1 MWIMLK
7 SQAEWSSFCVTY
19 TSQTASKDNSIQA
32 VEFTQQPERFPC
44 MLSST
49 MLRFERND
57 SDQASTISVFCTF
70 FYTEDAVRLLE
81 VDTEDEAELDT
92 EASQELMKQLAAA
105 EADMAPTGL
114 GTLVLALIRELQ
126 AIGAIKR
133 LPLLAAYDRMETWL
147 NQHVETHA
155 EDSTRNL
162 LDQVMELP
170 DTV

>member
-1 MWIMLK
+1 
-7 SQAEWSSFCVTY
+7 
-19 TSQTASKDNSIQA
+19 
-32 VEFTQQPERFPC
+32 
-44 MLSST
+44 
-49 MLRFERND
+49 
-57 SDQASTISVFCTF
+57 
-70 FYTEDAVRLLE
+70 
-81 VDTEDEAELDT
+81 
-92 EASQELMKQLAAA
+92 
-105 EADMAPTGL
+105 
-114 GTLVLALIRELQ
+114 LQ